1 MNSDFE
7 RDIYIAPGAQ
17 VVGDVRLGRGC
28 SVWHNAVLRGD
39 EGAICVDEESNIQDC
54 AVLHEAL
61 RLGRG
66 CTVGHGAIVH
76 GCTVGD
82 NCLIGMGAIL
92 LSGARV
98 GDNCVI
104 GAGAL
109 LTGSADIPAGSL
121 VMGSPAKVVRAL
133 REEEIEGIR
142 RNAALYLD
150 HARRALEA
158 EA

>member
-1 MNSDFE
+1 MNSDRE
-7 RDIYIAPGAQ
+7 REIYIAPGAQ
-17 VVGDVRLGRGC
+17 VVGDVRLERGC
-28 SVWHNAVLRGD
+28 SVWYNAVLRGD
-39 EGAICVDEESNIQDC
+39 EGAICVGEESNIQDC
-54 AVLHEAL
+54 AVLHAAL

-98 GDNCVI
+98 GDDCLV

-109 LTGSADIPAGSL
+109 VTGSADIPAGSL
-121 VMGSPAKVVRAL
+121 VLGSPARVVRAL
-133 REEEIEGIR
+133 REEEIQGIR
-142 RNAALYLD
+142 RNAAHYLA
-150 HARRALEA
+150 HARKALE